1 MRSGGRS
8 GAVSQGAA
16 GRGAGTAGG
25 TGSGKDEKTTKRK
38 GMVFEDDDAWLD
50 EDESGPDVIR

>member
-8 GAVSQGAA
+8 TAASEGAA
-16 GRGAGTAGG
+16 GRGAGTSGG
-25 TGSGKDEKTTKRK
+25 PASGKDDKAARRK